1 MMTSK
6 ARPHPIL
13 GPWCSRALGLGTKW
27 TLHQMH
33 GAVEGSVPV
42 YHWLDAGQHL
52 RKLVDGVSLFL
63 PLHALQVALTP

>member
-1 MMTSK
+1 
-6 ARPHPIL
+6 
-13 GPWCSRALGLGTKW
+13 
-27 TLHQMH
+27 MH